1 MVAIILSKNF
11 VSAKK
16 VKVYDSCEHA
26 LKGND
31 NKLIVTEFLS
41 TLGSV
46 TSWLDIKSDTS
57 VQITVFKN

>member
-16 VKVYDSCEHA
+16 VKVYDSGEHA

-31 NKLIVTEFLS
+31 NKLIVMEFLS

-57 VQITVFKN
+57 VQITVFKD